1 MEHDLQ
7 RIQDKGANV
16 VVATPGRLFDLV
28 SDKQVLSLRK
38 LEFLVLDEADKL
50 LEQGH
55 EVHLNTVLGMMPKQ
69 RRTGLFSAT
78 MPSTLKNFIKVG
90 MRNPYYIEIHIPRG
104 QSILTE
110 WVDPNDKRRG
120 FNIGKS
126 VTIKNFEDATSN
138 AIDSIQELPQNL

>member
-1 MEHDLQ
+1 M
-7 RIQDKGANV
+7 
-16 VVATPGRLFDLV
+16 
-28 SDKQVLSLRK
+28 SLKK
-38 LEFLVLDEADKL
+38 LEYLILDEADKL

-104 QSILTE
+104 SSMFTE
-110 WVDPNDKRRG
+110 WVDKRDERRG
-120 FNIGKS
+120 FKLSES
-126 VTIKNFEDATSN
+126 VTIRSFD
-138 AIDSIQELPQNL
+138 